1 MASYRCGLQQLREH
15 QHHHPIT
22 RSPSIAGTGTCS
34 GRPQLVINDA
44 TDLDVAWHPYPVLRL
59 PRFLMTAPRLIR
71 LDAGDLATNPALYY
85 F

>member
-1 MASYRCGLQQLREH
+1 M
-15 QHHHPIT
+15 
-22 RSPSIAGTGTCS
+22 
-34 GRPQLVINDA
+34 INDA